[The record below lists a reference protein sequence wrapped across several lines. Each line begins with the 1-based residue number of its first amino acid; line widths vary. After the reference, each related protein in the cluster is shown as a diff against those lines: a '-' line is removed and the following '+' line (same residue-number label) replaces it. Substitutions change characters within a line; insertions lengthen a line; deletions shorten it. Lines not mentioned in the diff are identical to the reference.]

1 MSRVIGLRAILAFG
15 LVAGLA
21 GCGFKGPLVAA
32 DRTAPAGTK
41 TASTS
46 QVPDAGSA
54 APAASQDAERVI
66 DEDKTPAP

>member
-1 MSRVIGLRAILAFG
+1 MNMAFVLRSILT
-15 LVAGLA
+15 LVLLAGIA

-32 DRTAPAGTK
+32 DRSDDGVAK

-46 QVPDAGSA
+46 RVPDAESA
-54 APAASQDAERVI
+54 APAASQDPDRVI